1 MKMIT
6 YKVGKRILPISNKN
20 NYYQFYLDG
29 VLYYKGYYNSRYKDF
44 GYGEDYMKLMNKG
57 IKYRI

>member
-20 NYYQFYLDG
+20 NYYQFYFADKLI
-29 VLYYKGYYNSRYKDF
+29 YKGYVKNNKKIGYSEDYKDW
-44 GYGEDYMKLMNKG
+44 LNKG
-57 IKYRI
+57 IKYKI